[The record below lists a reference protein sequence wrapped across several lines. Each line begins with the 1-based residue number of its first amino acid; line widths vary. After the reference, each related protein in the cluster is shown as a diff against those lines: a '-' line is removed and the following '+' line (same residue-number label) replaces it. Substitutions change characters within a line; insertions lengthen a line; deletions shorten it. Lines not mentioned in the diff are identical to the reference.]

1 MLNRGLVSEL
11 VIVTI
16 GVVTFRRSLLYMLR
30 ASFLLMVSM
39 MVKVFSSL
47 EEDMLA
53 RIWSWKVSISALAI
67 LEEILC
73 AVLSFLSPAFL
84 AALA

>member
-1 MLNRGLVSEL
+1 MLGRALVSEL
-11 VIVTI
+11 VIVTM

-53 RIWSWKVSISALAI
+53 RIWS
-67 LEEILC
+67 
-73 AVLSFLSPAFL
+73 
-84 AALA
+84 